1 MILSGRYR
9 FMSINIPNGKEDF
22 LWLDWFRFIAASLVV
37 TGHLKAKIFA
47 PWNGLDESSR
57 TFSTAIFYAITRLGT
72 EGVTVFFVLSG
83 FLVGGR
89 LIERMKQGNLDLRRY
104 AIDRFA
110 RIYVPL
116 IPAIALTV
124 SIAYYLNAPPAAWD
138 IIGNVFS
145 IQGVLASTLPFNGPL
160 WSLTYE
166 VWFYIGAGALTW
178 FLVSRR
184 PAALI
189 LTFLTFAIFTI
200 LESHLAFC
208 WIAGAICFQ
217 ARAKKQPRVEIVA
230 LSAILAC
237 SMIILRQLASGGA
250 MQSSWSQ
257 PEIER
262 VTLLLFAFGFACFIS
277 QIVSTPA
284 PNSGGFGRLYRAGT
298 FLAAFS
304 YTLYLVHEP
313 LFSLAFKDHIVVKH
327 ISTDGMVLYAASMIG
342 IMTVAYLVYLL
353 FEKHTNL
360 FRLWLLRQFEIRS

>member
-1 MILSGRYR
+1 
-9 FMSINIPNGKEDF
+9 MSVIIPNGKEDF
-22 LWLDWFRFIAASLVV
+22 LWLDWLRFIAATLVV
-37 TGHLKAKIFA
+37 AGHLKANLFA
-47 PWNGLDESSR
+47 PWNSLEETSK
-57 TFSTAIFYAITRLGT
+57 TLSTAIFYAITRLGT
-72 EGVTVFFVLSG
+72 EGVTIFFVLSG

-124 SIAYYLNAPPAAWD
+124 GTAYYLKAPPTAWD
-138 IIGNVFS
+138 ITGNILS

-178 FLVSRR
+178 LLVSRQLT
-184 PAALI
+184 ALI
-189 LTFLTFAIFTI
+189 LTFLTFAIFTV

-208 WIAGAICFQ
+208 WIAGALCYQ
-217 ARAKKQPRVEIVA
+217 SRASKKPRVEIMI

-237 SMIILRQLASGGA
+237 GMIILRQLASGGA
-250 MQSSWSQ
+250 MQSSWSH
-257 PEIER
+257 PEIEQ
-262 VTLLLFAFGFACFIS
+262 VTLLVFAFGFSCFIS
-277 QIVSTPA
+277 QIVAVPA
-284 PNSGGFGRLYRAGT
+284 PNRGTLGRLYRAGK

-313 LFSLAFKDHIVVKH
+313 FFSLAFKDRNVVKNT
-327 ISTDGMVLYAASMIG
+327 SMDGLILYAASMIG
-342 IMTVAYLVYLL
+342 IMTVAYLIFLL
-353 FEKHTNL
+353 FEKHTDL
-360 FRLWLLRQFEIRS
+360 FRRWLLRKFEMRS